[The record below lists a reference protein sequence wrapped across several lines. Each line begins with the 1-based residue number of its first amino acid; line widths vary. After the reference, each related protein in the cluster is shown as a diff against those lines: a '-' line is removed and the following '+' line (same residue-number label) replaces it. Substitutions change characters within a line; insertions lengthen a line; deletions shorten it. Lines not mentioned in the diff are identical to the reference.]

1 MNTANIL
8 GFSTQMLYD
17 GVGTPMDFEGS
28 TEFGPFTA
36 DDVQRHAIG
45 KGFETWDG
53 RRFRY
58 AKNGAVALTQCLMTQ
73 GPVVS
78 AKQVSEVQTAYGA
91 AVGAQDAIRLLVTT
105 GGIAAGE
112 AWTVENALAGG
123 FLVANSISPAVIG
136 DYYMIVK
143 SKMVSETLIDVWL
156 DSPIRNAIG
165 ATGTVSLV
173 QSKYN
178 GVIVAPATTLT
189 SQPAGVPLCPV
200 PIGYYA
206 WLQTKGPCPMIT
218 DTGDTL
224 VVGSLAGVPAT
235 NAVAGA
241 VGVTTATAYAFPVYG
256 RVLQVGAA
264 DECSVIDLMIE

>member
-1 MNTANIL
+1 MNNQNIL
-8 GFSTQMLYD
+8 GFPTQKLYD
-17 GVGTPMDFEGS
+17 GVGTPMDFAGD

-36 DDVQRHAIG
+36 DETQRHAIG
-45 KGFETWDG
+45 RGYETWDG
-53 RRFRY
+53 RKFRY
-58 AKNGAVALTQCLMTQ
+58 AKNGAVALVQSLMTQ

-78 AKQVSEVQTAYGA
+78 AKQVTEVQTAYGA
-91 AVGAQDAIRLLVTT
+91 AVGAKDKIRLLVTT

-123 FLVANSISPAVIG
+123 FLMCTSVSPAVLG

-156 DSPIRNAIG
+156 DTPVRNTIG
-165 ATGTVSLV
+165 ATATLSLV
-173 QSKYN
+173 QSKYS

-189 SQPAGVPLCPV
+189 SQPAGVPLV
-200 PIGYYA
+200 PIPISYYG
-206 WLQTKGPCPMIT
+206 WLQTKGPCPMIV
-218 DTGDTL
+218 DTGDTIT
-224 VVGSLAGVPAT
+224 VGAMGGVPAT

-241 VGVTTATAYAFPVYG
+241 VGAATATLYAFPIYG

-264 DECSVIDLMIE
+264 DETAMIDLMIE